1 MLLYNLVYLG
11 KSFTVNTMTHCQQ
24 RLAERN
30 LEIAEE
36 ALWKIARFVGNAAVL
51 LARLDN
57 HVGQEGA
64 YRGREESNGD
74 LVVLIVRDSKPV
86 TIMYRR
92 SDQPFTTEAMRVNQ
106 VYEI

>member
-1 MLLYNLVYLG
+1 
-11 KSFTVNTMTHCQQ
+11 MTHCQQ
-24 RLAERN
+24 RLSERN

-51 LARLDN
+51 LARLGN

-64 YRGREESNGD
+64 FRSREESNGD
-74 LVVLIVRDSKPV
+74 LVILIVRDSKPV

-92 SDQPFTTEAMRVNQ
+92 SDQPFTAVALRVNQ